1 MSGIWT
7 NRGDGWK
14 LDAPQAFLDE
24 ASLHRLIQEN
34 PNLLPLAGSPRLMVL
49 GSEVQLGNGYAD
61 ILAVEPSGR
70 PAVIEFKLASNR
82 EARREIVSQ
91 VLAYAA
97 SLQGFS
103 VEGLERGPLRLK
115 LMHAGHGS
123 ILEAVQAQDQEGA
136 VDAETFTDS
145 LQDFLDQGNF
155 RLVLVLDEVS
165 ADLERIVAYLDRITI
180 HALTVD
186 LISLN
191 VYEVNGAQVAL
202 PQRVSPSLSATPPSK
217 TTGRGKSPGSGG
229 DLTDGADVFRDSIA
243 DIAGESR
250 VTFDTLIEWAEQ
262 LSSLSNVR
270 LYTFTGKDGKR
281 FTLLPRIM
289 PDNAGLVTIWND
301 EQRPSISVW
310 RSVFDRLA
318 PGSVSSVERVIAPT
332 KFGQG
337 NSVQDFTSE
346 VLEALR
352 AAYEEAAGK

>member
-1 MSGIWT
+1 MTGIWT
-7 NRGDGWK
+7 NRGNGWK
-14 LDAPQAFLDE
+14 LDVPQAFKDE

-49 GSEVQLGNGYAD
+49 GSEVQLGMAM
-61 ILAVEPSGR
+61 PTFWRSSP
-70 PAVIEFKLASNR
+70 PAGPRSLNSSWQATE
-82 EARREIVSQ
+82 RRAGKIVSQ

-202 PQRVSPSLSATPPSK
+202 PQRVSPGLSATRPST
-217 TTGRGKSPGSGG
+217 TTGRGKFPGSGG
-229 DLTDGADVFRDSIA
+229 ELTDGADVFRDSIA

-262 LSSLSNVR
+262 LSSLPNVR
-270 LYTFTGKDGKR
+270 LFTFTGKDGKR

-310 RSVFDRLA
+310 RSVFERLA
-318 PGSVSSVERVIAPT
+318 PGSVSSVERAIAPT

-337 NSVQDFTSE
+337 NSVQNFTSE